1 MSYFTGIDV
10 SLRSVSVCIVDDK
23 GVVCREAK
31 LDAQVDT
38 IARWLHD
45 FSPELSCVGFEAGA
59 LSQYLTYGLQAAG
72 FEVICLEA
80 RQVKNTLAAMR
91 NKTDRNDARGIAQIL
106 RTGWYSRVHIKSL
119 HSHRVRALLASRKAI
134 LKKCVDLENELRGL
148 LRVFGIRLDSR
159 VGHGHFDAKVRDT
172 FAHDEM
178 LSTALTPLLDA
189 RTVLYKTYL
198 KLDNA
203 IKALVKAD
211 PLCTRLMSIPG
222 VGPVTALTFK
232 AGVDD
237 PARFKSSRNV
247 AAHFGLT
254 PKRYQSG
261 EMDSPGHISRA
272 GDADVRSALYVA
284 AHSLLTRN
292 AQWCSLKAW
301 GIRLAK
307 TRGHRRAVI
316 AVARKLAVI
325 LHRMWV
331 DGTDF
336 RWGKPPADVTM
347 V

>member
-1 MSYFTGIDV
+1 MTYFTGIDV
-10 SLRSVSVCIVDDK
+10 SLRSVSICVVDDRGEVRHEGK
-23 GVVCREAK
+23 VP
-31 LDAQVDT
+31 AQPAA
-38 IARWLHD
+38 IAECLRR
-45 FSPELSCVGFEAGA
+45 FSTDVKAVGLEAGT
-59 LSQYLTYGLQAAG
+59 LTQYLTYGLQAAG
-72 FEVICLEA
+72 FEVICMEA

-106 RTGWYSRVHIKSL
+106 RTGWYSRVHIKSM

-148 LRVFGIRLDSR
+148 LRVFGVCLPPR
-159 VGHGHFDAKVRDT
+159 VGHGGFDTEVRQT
-172 FAHDEM
+172 FASDEM
-178 LSTALTPLLDA
+178 LACALNPLLDA

-203 IKALVKAD
+203 IKRLVKAD
-211 PLCTRLMSIPG
+211 PVCKLLMSVPG
-222 VGPVTALTFK
+222 VGPVTALSFK

-237 PARFKSSRNV
+237 PGRFKSSRTV

-254 PKRYQSG
+254 PRRFQSG
-261 EMDSPGHISRA
+261 ESDNPGHISRA

-292 AQWCSLKAW
+292 EQWSSLKAW
-301 GIRLAK
+301 GMRLAK

-325 LHRMWV
+325 LHRMWT
-331 DGTDF
+331 DGTAF
-336 RWGKPPADVTM
+336 RWSAQEVAA
-347 V
+347 